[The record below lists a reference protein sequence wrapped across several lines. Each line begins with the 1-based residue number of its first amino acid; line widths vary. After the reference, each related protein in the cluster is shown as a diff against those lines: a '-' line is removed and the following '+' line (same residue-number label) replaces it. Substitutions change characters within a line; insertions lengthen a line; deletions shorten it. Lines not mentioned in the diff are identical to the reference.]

1 MLLLLPKMMVMIDVV
16 CTQPAADF
24 MNSLDAVFK
33 RRIFDDEEGKGGPL
47 STQEQLSCVAL
58 VWRVLMLSRC

>member
-1 MLLLLPKMMVMIDVV
+1 
-16 CTQPAADF
+16 

-33 RRIFDDEEGKGGPL
+33 RRIFDDEELNGAPL
-47 STQEQLSCVAL
+47 SAHEQLSCVAL